1 MVTISS
7 STKSNDKPRNRV
19 IMIGFCSELIKSILD
34 DKSIAKLVIFDYY
47 DKSREEFE
55 KIYPLYKDRIT
66 LYEGEIRANLG
77 AYLKLREQEGITKD
91 MHRLEVGNLEMFKS
105 LERFCI
111 N

>member
-1 MVTISS
+1 
-7 STKSNDKPRNRV
+7 
-19 IMIGFCSELIKSILD
+19 
-34 DKSIAKLVIFDYY
+34 
-47 DKSREEFE
+47 
-55 KIYPLYKDRIT
+55 LYKDRIT